1 MSRSLSSLPA
11 AGALFGGGEEDHDK
25 FKATHLFTHRVLPR
39 TDEEM
44 RRPGGAM
51 PKQVTRVRRH
61 ASGRCGDAE
70 MDGDGSMRAQKEE
83 EGGGRREGKGGDACT
98 SITNPPSSPV
108 LRLGTDKGKHSADLA
123 IRKERGSM

>member
-51 PKQVTRVRRH
+51 PKQVTRVRVRRH

-83 EGGGRREGKGGDACT
+83 EGGKARKGMHVHT